1 MLDKPVLV
9 DTGALIA
16 LYNTNDP
23 YHAACALQVQS
34 LPLGKAYTCWPV
46 VTEAFY
52 LLRKYPRDQQRLLD
66 ALDADEFVLLTL
78 DRNDLQGIRDIFN
91 KYHDQDIDLADAALV
106 RLANREGID
115 VVFTIDR
122 RHFEVYRK
130 QNGRSFHL
138 VPEPQNI

>member
-1 MLDKPVLV
+1 MLNEPVLV

-16 LYNTNDP
+16 LYNANDP

-34 LPLGKAYTCWPV
+34 LPFGKAYTCWPV

-78 DRNDLQGIRDIFN
+78 DRSDLQGIRDIID
-91 KYHDQDIDLADAALV
+91 KYHDQDVDLADAALV
-106 RLANREGID
+106 QLADREGID

-122 RHFEVYRK
+122 RHFSVYRK
-130 QNGRSFHL
+130 QDGSSFRL
-138 VPEPQNI
+138 LPDSENL